1 MSGRKLKLALLTNM
15 IAPARIPVY
24 EGLGRH
30 FDFLVLHGG
39 TESNRDAWG
48 NLDEML
54 PSATVK
60 RAWGWQIPIVKREKG
75 EIVDRRYI
83 HFTPGYLL
91 HLLRFRPQVIVTNEM
106 GFRTF
111 VALAYGGLFQK
122 PVWVWWGGTLH
133 TERKTDAL
141 RRALR
146 KIVSGWARRWISYG
160 KSSTEYLD
168 SLGVRK
174 SQILQIQ
181 NSVDEQRY
189 QARVE
194 PEFALAPRPVLLH
207 VGQFITRKGIE
218 LLLQT
223 AAVLQQEGHEF
234 SLLLVGSGPNK
245 QALEQLAAGLHLK
258 NVHFQSSRAPEKMP
272 SLYRSADVLIF
283 PTLEDVWG
291 VVANEA
297 MLSGLPVLCSKY
309 AGCAE
314 ELFSPESVFDPKDP
328 ADFTKKLRSAIL
340 GELPQ
345 PDLSCLMTT
354 PQIVGELV
362 RALESSARGTG
373 LPATNTAGDPLYR

>member
-1 MSGRKLKLALLTNM
+1 MSGRKFKLALLINM

-24 EGLGRH
+24 EGLGRQ
-30 FDFLVLHGG
+30 FDLLVLHGG

-75 EIVDRRYI
+75 KIVDRRYI

-111 VALAYGGLFQK
+111 VALAYGALFQK

-133 TERKTDAL
+133 TERKIDGL

-160 KSSTEYLD
+160 KSSTEYLE
-168 SLGVRK
+168 SLGVHK

-181 NSVDEQRY
+181 NAVDEQRY

-194 PEFALAPRPVLLH
+194 PEFALSPRPVLLH

-258 NVHFQSSRAPEKMP
+258 NVHFQSSRPPQKMP

-362 RALESSARGTG
+362 RALQSSARGTTF
-373 LPATNTAGDPLYR
+373 PATNAAEDPLYR

>member
-1 MSGRKLKLALLTNM
+1 MSVRKLKLALLTNM

-30 FDFLVLHGG
+30 FDLLILHGG
-39 TESNRDAWG
+39 KESNRDAWG
-48 NLDEML
+48 NLEQML

-60 RAWGWQIPIVKREKG
+60 RAWGWQIEMVKREKG
-75 EIVDRRYI
+75 EIVDRRYL
-83 HFTPGYLL
+83 HFTPGYIL
-91 HLLRFRPQVIVTNEM
+91 HLVRFRPQVIVTSEM

-111 VALAYGGLFQK
+111 VALAYGALFQK

-133 TERKTDAL
+133 TERKTDVL

-146 KIVSGWARRWISYG
+146 KIASRWARRWISYG
-160 KSSTEYLD
+160 RSSTEYLE
-168 SLGVRK
+168 SLGVHKNR
-174 SQILQIQ
+174 ILQIQ
-181 NSVDEQRY
+181 NAVDEQHY
-189 QARVE
+189 QAPVE
-194 PEFALAPRPVLLH
+194 PEFALSPRPVLLH

-218 LLLQT
+218 LLLQA

-245 QALEQLAAGLHLK
+245 ETLEQLAARLHLK
-258 NVHFQSSRAPEKMP
+258 NVHFQSSRPPEKMP
-272 SLYRSADVLIF
+272 ALYHSADVLIF

-314 ELFSPESVFDPKDP
+314 ELFSAESIFDPKDP
-328 ADFTKKLRSAIL
+328 ADFIRKLRSAIV

-362 RALESSARGTG
+362 PALQISARGTAI
-373 LPATNTAGDPLYR
+373 PATNAAEDPLYR